1 MKNQMNLI
9 ETQNITLQEINA
21 LNETERK
28 IFDSL
33 CTQFLTKQ
41 TLSEKQNDLLTKIL
55 KREFDIS
62 NIEYNKMF
70 LYKKYFYRT
79 DYHGDYLKDS
89 EYIIS
94 PVELA
99 QEEITDLHAAQ
110 YNYSATVD
118 KYKFDKMVAVP
129 ANIKQLNNYANYY
142 MFKFEKLMMKLPRA
156 RSMNSKYKIIRAI
169 KTILSEEYDDSL
181 ISDVLDRKFY

>member
-1 MKNQMNLI
+1 MKNLI
-9 ETQNITLQEINA
+9 ETQNITLQEINT
-21 LNETERK
+21 LNESERK

-33 CTQFLTKQ
+33 CAQYSTKQ
-41 TLSEKQNDLLTKIL
+41 TLSDKQNDLLTKIL
-55 KREFDIS
+55 KREIDIS
-62 NIEYNKMF
+62 NISYNKMY

-79 DYHGDYLKDS
+79 DYHGDYLLDS
-89 EYIIS
+89 EYVLS

-110 YNYSATVD
+110 YNYSATTD
-118 KYKFDKMVAVP
+118 KYQFEKMVAVP
-129 ANIKQLNNYANYY
+129 SSIKGLNNYANYY

-156 RSMNSKYKIIRAI
+156 RSINSKYKIIRAI
-169 KTILSEEYDDSL
+169 KTILSEEYSDSL